1 MAATDPKNDSSEE
14 RGYGIAIGI
23 SLGVVFGL
31 ATDQLAIG
39 IALGV
44 VLGIAVDSG
53 WFSDLRS

>member
-1 MAATDPKNDSSEE
+1 MAAPDPKDKSSNE

-31 ATDQLAIG
+31 AMDQLAIG

-53 WFSDLRS
+53 LFSDLRS